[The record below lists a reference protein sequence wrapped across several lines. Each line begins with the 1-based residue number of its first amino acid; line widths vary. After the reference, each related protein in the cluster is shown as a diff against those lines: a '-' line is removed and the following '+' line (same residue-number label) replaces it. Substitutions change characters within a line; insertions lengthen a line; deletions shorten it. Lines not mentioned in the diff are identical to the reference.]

1 MAETRE
7 RQEKGDGKRE
17 AGKGSGSSQGSLENT
32 SNLKRE
38 STDKL

>member
-17 AGKGSGSSQGSLENT
+17 AGSAGEKREKRTKRKEKGS
-32 SNLKRE
+32 
-38 STDKL
+38 